1 MVASVTFASHRD
13 TPLFPRHDSCFVCP
27 HVHPSFRHLSRVKE
41 TMKECSVDCCA
52 ESVFHGV
59 KFTQHRP
66 RLVKRVQHSVCAN
79 NTAWKLAGVA
89 VSKAVQT
96 ICSHGSKPSSNQD
109 QSTGGA
115 RVAFV
120 RGCINQFDIHVVQRA
135 CREGLAFQRGLLPR
149 ALCEEHKTIIEFSR
163 RLVSPF
169 DIHHITRLAFS

>member
-1 MVASVTFASHRD
+1 MFVVAGQIRTVPSTAGDASS
-13 TPLFPRHDSCFVCP
+13 PFSLC
-27 HVHPSFRHLSRVKE
+27 E
-41 TMKECSVDCCA
+41 
-52 ESVFHGV
+52 
-59 KFTQHRP
+59 
-66 RLVKRVQHSVCAN
+66 QHSMEVGV
-79 NTAWKLAGVA
+79 LAEVA
-89 VSKAVQT
+89 ASKALRV
-96 ICSHGSKPSSNQD
+96 ISYHGSKRSSNQD

>member
-1 MVASVTFASHRD
+1 MSIVAPES
-13 TPLFPRHDSCFVCP
+13 LFPWGQIHTATSTVG
-27 HVHPSFRHLSRVKE
+27 E
-41 TMKECSVDCCA
+41 TSLTFSLCE
-52 ESVFHGV
+52 
-59 KFTQHRP
+59 
-66 RLVKRVQHSVCAN
+66 QHSVEVGV
-79 NTAWKLAGVA
+79 LAGVA

-120 RGCINQFDIHVVQRA
+120 RGCINQFDIRVVQRA

-149 ALCEEHKTIIEFSR
+149 ALCEERKTIIEFSR

-169 DIHHITRLAFS
+169 DIHRITRLAFS